1 MHSSSGQIA
10 STGFPAHYKSST
22 TCSWRITAPHNY
34 RVIVNFSHFELE
46 QNVLGHCNERHD
58 RVILLDGGTVSSP
71 LIGLYCGV
79 HTEEFSVKSS
89 GMDIFI
95 QFQSDEDTEAQGFHA
110 YYDFESQNG
119 TLYKALPGEIQG
131 PGGVVPL
138 DAATGEDIIEHTY
151 GENGMLV
158 ASAKKHMQTGEI
170 VGKKVSYTCRFV

>member
-1 MHSSSGQIA
+1 
-10 STGFPAHYKSST
+10 
-22 TCSWRITAPHNY
+22 
-34 RVIVNFSHFELE
+34 
-46 QNVLGHCNERHD
+46 
-58 RVILLDGGTVSSP
+58 
-71 LIGLYCGV
+71 
-79 HTEEFSVKSS
+79 
-89 GMDIFI
+89 MDIFI

-110 YYDFESQNG
+110 YYEFESQNG

-170 VGKKVSYTCRFV
+170 VRKNTIVKSQTHNIMCDSPTLSLLHHNQSYKKLLNFGLCFEVDFGVNGTIDMMLTKWDLIYSDNGF